1 MDPLRDSQQ
10 APPTGYCVRCEA
22 ELYSYDSEIC
32 AECKEELDNERQF
45 EEGH

>member
-10 APPTGYCVRCEA
+10 APPTGYCMRCEA
-22 ELYSYDSEIC
+22 ELYEYDNGPLC
-32 AECKEELDNERQF
+32 PECERRSNERQV